1 MGAGADSRETVPLHG
16 RRAPPRRVLIV
27 EDDQD
32 IREVVCEVLE
42 GAGFG
47 AVPAEDG
54 LKAWEYLRRNPSPSA
69 ILLDLFMPNMNGWD
83 LVKEIQTAPRL
94 QSVPVVVM
102 TASGPHWGYP
112 STRVLRKP
120 VGCDQLLTALRTAID
135 EANR

>member
-1 MGAGADSRETVPLHG
+1 MVVAGDRQKTRRLDGAPTA
-16 RRAPPRRVLIV
+16 PRRVLIV

-32 IREVVCEVLE
+32 IREVVCEALE

-47 AVPAEDG
+47 PVPAEDG

-83 LVKEIQTAPRL
+83 LVKELRAVPRL
-94 QSVPVVVM
+94 QGVPVVVM

-120 VGCDQLLTALRTAID
+120 VGYDQLLTAVRTAID